1 MFLGL
6 DLGTSAVKAL
16 LMDAN
21 GNVVASRSSPLTV
34 ERPHQGWSEQ
44 DPESWWLA
52 TQKAV
57 AELKQIDPSSLAAVR
72 AIGLSGQ
79 MHGLT
84 ALDHA
89 MKPLRA
95 AILWND
101 ARAAPQAERMDGTDP
116 EFRRIGGNAVMH
128 GFTAPKAV
136 WMAENEP
143 DLLAATRMILLP
155 KDYLRLCLTGE
166 TVSEMSDAA
175 GTLWL
180 DVGARDWSDRL
191 LERCGLTRDQM
202 PRLVEEAPYPAG
214 FARKSPRPGH

>member
-101 ARAAPQAERMDGTDP
+101 ARR
-116 EFRRIGGNAVMH
+116 
-128 GFTAPKAV
+128 
-136 WMAENEP
+136 
-143 DLLAATRMILLP
+143 
-155 KDYLRLCLTGE
+155 
-166 TVSEMSDAA
+166 AA
-175 GTLWL
+175 GRTHGWHGSRIPQDRRQCRDAWFHRPEGGL
-180 DVGARDWSDRL
+180 DGR
-191 LERCGLTRDQM
+191 E
-202 PRLVEEAPYPAG
+202 
-214 FARKSPRPGH
+214 